1 MPNDTKLSL
10 SDVTLRW
17 MVREVVLAQCAV
29 EFDKAA
35 LVRANIPE
43 SIFKP
48 PMTVPAEP
56 DAKGNPDSDL
66 PPGSNPGSSSGSGSE
81 SDPLDVEQDALQ
93 PIHDALTETP
103 LWWLLEIIPASCTF
117 QDASGN
123 WVKKWWFPGHLGRGR
138 EIPDIKPKFHV
149 TVRQRMQDP
158 NLQYKP
164 RAVWTAGT
172 ETYVQ

>member
-66 PPGSNPGSSSGSGSE
+66 PPGSNPGSSSGSGSG